1 MSTLEQL
8 LPRLAKLLDR
18 LEGVPPEPVSWKSVR
33 AAKWLSGS
41 KNFRPIP
48 HPYAM
53 PFEALHGIDEQK
65 QQVDANTRQFVAGK
79 PANNV
84 LLTGARGC
92 GKSSLVRAM
101 LTCYG
106 KKGLRMIE
114 VDKRGLMDFPEI
126 LAQLEGLPEKFV
138 LYCDDLS
145 FGESETGYA
154 ELKAALD
161 GSLAGPLDNVLIYAT
176 SNRRHLLPEYYAEN
190 EATVHEGNEIHA
202 AEAVEEK
209 ISLSD
214 RFGLWVSFYAME
226 QDVYLAVAREWAQRL
241 AAKDTDS
248 ERFTRAAL
256 QWSLARSARS
266 GRVAYQF
273 AKDWAGQGR

>member
-1 MSTLEQL
+1 LSELDSL
-8 LPRLAKLLDR
+8 LPRLSKLLDR
-18 LEGVPPEPVSWKSVR
+18 LEGAPAAPVDWKTVR
-33 AAKWLSGS
+33 AAKWLSTS
-41 KNFRPIP
+41 KSFQPIA

-53 PFEALHGIDEQK
+53 PFDALHSIDEQK
-65 QQVDANTRQFVAGK
+65 QRVDANTRQFVAGK

-101 LTCYG
+101 LTRYG
-106 KKGLRMIE
+106 KKGLRIIE
-114 VDKRGLMDFPEI
+114 VDKRGLMDLPDI
-126 LAQLEGLPEKFV
+126 LAQLEGLAQRFI

-145 FGESETGYA
+145 FGEHESGYA

-190 EATVHEGNEIHA
+190 EATVHVGGEIHA
-202 AEAVEEK
+202 GEAVEEK

-226 QDVYLAVAREWAQRL
+226 QDSYLAIAREWAQRL
-241 AAKDTDS
+241 GAKDTGS
-248 ERFTRAAL
+248 ERFTRSAL

-266 GRVAYQF
+266 GRVAHQF
-273 AKDWAGQGR
+273 AKDWAGQGK

>member
-1 MSTLEQL
+1 MTPLDAL
-8 LPRLAKLLDR
+8 LPRLADLLDR
-18 LEGVPPEPVSWKSVR
+18 LEGVPAAPPDWKKTQ
-33 AAKWLSGS
+33 AAKWLPASRS
-41 KNFRPIP
+41 FKAIP

-53 PFEALHGIDEQK
+53 PFDALHGIDEQK
-65 QQVDANTRQFVAGK
+65 QKVDANTRQFVAGK

-101 LTCYG
+101 LTRYG

-114 VDKRGLMDFPEI
+114 VDKRGLLDLPDI
-126 LAQLEGLPEKFV
+126 LAQLEGLAQRFI

-145 FGESETGYA
+145 FGEHETGYA

-190 EATVHEGNEIHA
+190 EATLHVGGEIHA
-202 AEAVEEK
+202 TEAVEEK

-226 QDVYLAVAREWAQRL
+226 QDSYLAIARVWAGRL
-241 AAKDTDS
+241 GAKDTDS

-266 GRVAYQF
+266 GRVAHQF
-273 AKDWAGQGR
+273 ARDWAGQGK

>member
-1 MSTLEQL
+1 MTPLDAL
-8 LPRLAKLLDR
+8 LPRLADLLDR
-18 LEGVPPEPVSWKSVR
+18 LEGVPAAPPDWKKTQ
-33 AAKWLSGS
+33 AAKWLPTSRS
-41 KNFRPIP
+41 FKPIP

-53 PFEALHGIDEQK
+53 PFDALHGIDVQK
-65 QQVDANTRQFVAGK
+65 QKVDANTRQFVAGK
-79 PANNV
+79 SANNV

-101 LTCYG
+101 LTRYG

-114 VDKRGLMDFPEI
+114 VDKRGLLDLPDI
-126 LAQLEGLPEKFV
+126 LAQLEGLAQRFI

-145 FGESETGYA
+145 FGEHETGYA

-190 EATVHEGNEIHA
+190 EATLHVGGEIHA

-226 QDVYLAVAREWAQRL
+226 QEVYLAVAREWVGRL
-241 AAKDTDS
+241 GAKDTDS
-248 ERFTRAAL
+248 EHFTRAAL

-266 GRVAYQF
+266 GRVAHQF
-273 AKDWAGQGR
+273 ARDWAGQGK